1 MKKILAI
8 LALVSSTC
16 MATEVFSE
24 YYVME
29 KVLPYLTK
37 AQSYS
42 NQNGEEVKAV
52 KVDWKIL
59 KALKTTSDPFYFTNY
74 AKEEKMVRVGD
85 YIITPITFS
94 ELDSA
99 NTKEFNS
106 KFNKK

>member
-1 MKKILAI
+1 MKKILAM

-74 AKEEKMVRVGD
+74 AKEKHFQSLIRLTQKNL
-85 YIITPITFS
+85 ITN
-94 ELDSA
+94 L
-99 NTKEFNS
+99 TK
-106 KFNKK
+106 NKNGVKDENLL

>member
-1 MKKILAI
+1 MKKILAM

-59 KALKTTSDPFYFTNY
+59 KALKTNLI
-74 AKEEKMVRVGD
+74 VN
-85 YIITPITFS
+85 
-94 ELDSA
+94 L
-99 NTKEFNS
+99 TK
-106 KFNKK
+106 NKNGVKDENLL